1 MKKYLLG
8 SSLLLASFIS
18 PSFADE
24 SNDFY
29 LKIGGGLT
37 FPSDVETKETVDG
50 TVYDTTFETDN
61 SGIFSAGIGKE
72 FYGYR
77 LEFEYS
83 KTQLASDEVTSKTGG
98 IGISASM
105 SPDLEAEVS
114 SYMVYGI
121 KEFNNDSKF
130 TPYAGIGL
138 GTASFDLDPQTVTV
152 QGIPFSVSGENESV
166 FSFALRGGADYEVA
180 DNTFIY
186 SEVTYQNLASFKAE
200 EPGYTTVTFDSNNFF
215 NITAG
220 VKFSF

>member
-18 PSFADE
+18 PSFAEE

-98 IGISASM
+98 IGISSSWMNPFFSSFAKSV
-105 SPDLEAEVS
+105 LAVS
-114 SYMVYGI
+114 SG
-121 KEFNNDSKF
+121 S
-130 TPYAGIGL
+130 
-138 GTASFDLDPQTVTV
+138 TASATAAP
-152 QGIPFSVSGENESV
+152 
-166 FSFALRGGADYEVA
+166 
-180 DNTFIY
+180 
-186 SEVTYQNLASFKAE
+186 
-200 EPGYTTVTFDSNNFF
+200 
-215 NITAG
+215 NI
-220 VKFSF
+220 S